1 VNRPIPC
8 LALLAA
14 GLLSRAVPAL
24 ALGGVSCVSDLP
36 VNGGFGLATSVGAA
50 PLFVSDADFPGVV
63 LAAGSFCGD
72 VEKVAGRRPSLVT
85 GGREPSGEVVIVGT
99 IGHSPLVDGLARSGK
114 IDTAPIAGK
123 WEAYLTQV
131 VDNPMPGVA
140 RALVIAGSDKRG
152 TIFGIYAM
160 SEQIGVSP
168 WYWWADVPVRHRE
181 RLFVVP
187 GKWVEGGPAVK
198 YRGIFLNDEAPALT
212 GWVKKRYGGYN
223 HLFYTTVF
231 ELLLRL
237 RANTLWPAMWNS
249 AFNEDDPDNARL
261 ADEYGIVMSTSHHEP
276 MLRAQQEW
284 KRHGQ
289 GPWDYTANGSE
300 LRDFWRQGVR
310 RNKAYESLY
319 TVGMRGDGDKPMSRD
334 NNVALLEHIVAD
346 QREILKEEVNP
357 DITKVPQVWALYK
370 EVQSYYEQGM
380 RVPDDVTLL
389 WSDDNFGNL
398 RRVPTDAERSRAGG
412 AGIYYHFD
420 YVGGPRSYKWICT
433 VPTTK
438 VWEQMNLA
446 YRYGANRLWIVNV
459 GDLKPMELD
468 IDFFLALAWSP
479 DAWPRERIGEF
490 TRLWA
495 AREFGPDHADEI
507 ASIEMAYLKFIGRR
521 KPEVTD
527 PGTYNL
533 VDYREADRVTAEYR
547 DLVERAEAVG
557 KQLPMETRD
566 AYFELVLFPVEAS
579 AQVVELYIAAGR
591 NQLYAKQGRPLAN
604 MMAERVRALFQADKD
619 LTASYNTVLS
629 GGKWDHMMDQT
640 HLGYTYWNEPP
651 KDTIPALQEITIPE
665 PATMGIAVE
674 GSAEAW
680 PGALDPCEL
689 PQFDGFNRQTSF
701 VDVFNRGRTAFD
713 FTAAADRPWIH
724 VRDDSGAGAASI
736 SGRVRDETRVWV
748 DIDWSQVPA
757 GDSRGSIV
765 FSQVNGK
772 SVTVGVSASRPADP
786 SGRDEPGF
794 VESGGV
800 VSIEAEHS
808 TGLRDESGVGWR
820 PIADYGRT
828 HSSITLFPVT
838 AASAAPPH
846 APLLEYRVYVKHG
859 GAGTVEA
866 YLAPSLPIL
875 PGRGLRYAISV
886 DDASPSIVDVA
897 TDPSKPEWA
906 RSVEDNVRIGRTPVT
921 FSGPGAHVLRVWGID
936 PGLVLE
942 KIVVDLGG
950 ERPSYLGPP
959 ESFFWNPDKAPTA
972 LGKPRG
978 L

>member
-8 LALLAA
+8 LALIAA
-14 GLLSRAVPAL
+14 GLFSSAVPVL

-36 VNGGFGLATSVGAA
+36 VDGGFGLATSAGAA
-50 PLFVSDADFPGVV
+50 PVFVADGDFAGVV

-72 VEKVAGRRPSLVT
+72 VEKVTGRRPGLVT
-85 GGREPSGEVVIVGT
+85 AGKDPNGDVVIVGT
-99 IGHSPLVDGLARSGK
+99 IGHSALVDGLARSGK
-114 IDTAPIAGK
+114 IDTAQVAGR

-212 GWVKKRYGGYN
+212 GWVKERYGGYT

-261 ADEYGIVMSTSHHEP
+261 ADVYGIVMSTSHHEP

-289 GPWDYTANGSE
+289 GPWDYTANGAE

-357 DITKVPQVWALYK
+357 DITKIPQVWALYK

-398 RRVPTDAERSRAGG
+398 RRVPTDSERSRAGG

-468 IDFFLALAWSP
+468 IDFFLSLAWSP

-507 ASIEMAYLKFIGRR
+507 ARIEMAYLKFIGRR

-527 PGTYNL
+527 TGTYNL
-533 VDYREADRVTAEYR
+533 VNYGEADRVTAEYR
-547 DLVERAEAVG
+547 DLVERAEAVS
-557 KQLPMETRD
+557 KQLPMEMRD
-566 AYFELVLFPVEAS
+566 AYFQLVLFPVRAS
-579 AQVVELYIAAGR
+579 AQVAELYIAAGR
-591 NQLYAKQGRPLAN
+591 NQMYARQGRALAN
-604 MMAERVRALFQADKD
+604 VMAERTRALFQADRD
-619 LTASYNTVLS
+619 LTTAYNTVLS
-629 GGKWDHMMDQT
+629 GGKWQHMMDQT

-665 PATMGIAVE
+665 PAAIALAVD
-674 GSAEAW
+674 GSTEAW
-680 PGALDPCEL
+680 PGALGSCEL

-724 VRDDSGAGAASI
+724 VRAGSGAGTGSI
-736 SGRVRDETRVWV
+736 SGRVDGEMRVWV
-748 DIDWSQVPA
+748 DIDWSRAPE
-757 GDSRGSIV
+757 GDSRGNIV
-765 FSQVNGK
+765 FSQVNGQ
-772 SVTVGVSASRPADP
+772 SVTVGVEVSRTATP
-786 SGRDEPGF
+786 SGTDEPGF

-808 TGLRDESGVGWR
+808 TGQRDESGVGWR

-828 HSSITLFPVT
+828 LSSMTLFPVT

-846 APLLEYRVYVKHG
+846 APLLEYRVYVKNG
-859 GAGTVEA
+859 SAGTVEA

-886 DDASPSIVDVA
+886 DDAAPSIVDVA

-906 RSVEDNVRIGRTPVT
+906 RSVEDNVRIGRTPIT
-921 FSGPGAHVLRVWGID
+921 LSGAGAHVLKVWGID

-942 KIVVDLGG
+942 KIVVNLGG
-950 ERPSYLGPP
+950 EMPSYLGPP
-959 ESFFWNPDKAPTA
+959 ESFFWRPATA
-972 LGKPRG
+972 SVSP
-978 L
+978 